1 MKTIDV
7 GKRKDKVDD
16 EDFGFLSKFKWYLMT
31 SKTKHTVRFY
41 AVCCDRFNK
50 QRFMH
55 RMILSPKDGMDID
68 HFDGDGL
75 NNCKSNLR
83 ICTRSQNIAHAK
95 KPGHGKSSKFKGV
108 SWHTKGHVFMAQI
121 KINQKSIHLGSFT
134 NEEDAA
140 RAYDKKA
147 KELFGDFA
155 FVNLR

>member
-1 MKTIDV
+1 
-7 GKRKDKVDD
+7 
-16 EDFGFLSKFKWYLMT
+16 
-31 SKTKHTVRFY
+31 
-41 AVCCDRFNK
+41 
-50 QRFMH
+50 
-55 RMILSPKDGMDID
+55 
-68 HFDGDGL
+68 
-75 NNCKSNLR
+75 
-83 ICTRSQNIAHAK
+83 
-95 KPGHGKSSKFKGV
+95 KGV